1 MSEHKVTV
9 NWKRDL
15 QSDFTK
21 GKYSREH
28 RWTFDGGVT
37 VPGSSSPSVVPV
49 PFSNPSAVDPEEAF
63 VASISSCHMLCY
75 LSLAAKR
82 GFIVESYDD
91 NAKGVMTK
99 GEKNVL
105 WVSEV
110 TLRPKII
117 YSGSRRPTESEEE
130 QLHHEAHEECFIAN
144 SIRTNVVVAKP
155 QPAADA

>member
-9 NWKRDL
+9 SWKRDL

-63 VASISSCHMLCY
+63 VASISSCHMLCF
-75 LSLAAKR
+75 LSLAAKKV
-82 GFIVESYDD
+82 FTVDTYEDH
-91 NAKGVMTK
+91 AVGVMTK

-117 YSGSRRPTESEEE
+117 YSGSRRPTELEEE
-130 QLHHEAHEECFIAN
+130 QLHHEAHKECFIAN